1 MEPVQL
7 EAPPVNPLT
16 KLDFLE
22 VPGLPERGQLLV
34 VEALVVEALL
44 VKEAIL
50 EEATAGEAT
59 AEVEIVGVEIA
70 VAIIDPV
77 LLQVIEIILAPL
89 RIIRLQLLQGVH
101 TEIVILAATA

>member
-1 MEPVQL
+1 MSS
-7 EAPPVNPLT
+7 T
-16 KLDFLE
+16 DK
-22 VPGLPERGQLLV
+22 
-34 VEALVVEALL
+34 
-44 VKEAIL
+44 
-50 EEATAGEAT
+50 AT

-89 RIIRLQLLQGVH
+89 RIIRPPLLQGGH